1 MDIINIPVIYAIND
15 SYAPMA
21 ASSIRSLIHCADPE
35 KHYEIY
41 ILHMGLANLHKER
54 LQSMQINN
62 VSISFFDA
70 SELIQEDE
78 WPFSNRFGLE
88 IYLRLYASLIYPHYP
103 KLIYL
108 DADTIVLK
116 DIANLYDMD
125 IKGASLGAC
134 WSYGTPFMDAY
145 VRHTVNLLPEE
156 YFNSGV
162 LIIDPAE
169 FEANK
174 IRIRC
179 QDILKAQTQIICFD
193 QDALNLALEGEYY
206 HIPDQWN
213 VQWTNHLH
221 PTRDW
226 SERPSPSQIRR
237 IKDAEE
243 RPCILH
249 YSSDFKPWNYPEA
262 WRASDFWEAAIDTPY
277 GPEFSALLER
287 RKENPLPFFHIS
299 PPWQSFRRNL
309 NLAGL
314 SYTLKELFSN
324 LLKLDG
330 EVP

>member
-70 SELIQEDE
+70 STLIEKSE
-78 WPFSNRFGLE
+78 WPFNQRFGLE
-88 IYLRLYASLIYPHYP
+88 IYLRLYAPLIYSHHP

-108 DADTIVLK
+108 DADTIILK
-116 DIANLYDMD
+116 DIANLYD
-125 IKGASLGAC
+125 ININGAALGAC
-134 WSYGTPFMDAY
+134 WSYGTPFMDGY
-145 VRHTVNLLPEE
+145 VKHTVKLSPKE

-162 LIIDPAE
+162 LIIDPAQ
-169 FEANK
+169 FESRK

-179 QDILKAQTQIICFD
+179 QEILKSQSQIICFD
-193 QDALNLALEGEYY
+193 QDALNLALEGKYY
-206 HIPDQWN
+206 RISDKWN

-221 PTRDW
+221 PIHDW
-226 SERPSPSQIRR
+226 SERPSTSQIKR
-237 IKDAEE
+237 IEIAEQS
-243 RPCILH
+243 PCIIH

-262 WRASDFWEAAIDTPY
+262 WRAASFWETVLDTPY
-277 GPEFSALLER
+277 WEELSALLES
-287 RKENPLPFFHIS
+287 RKENPLIFVPVS
-299 PPWQSFRRNL
+299 PPWRSFRRNL
-309 NLAGL
+309 SMAGW
-314 SYTLKELFSN
+314 SYALKELISN